1 LWLVFIA
8 ITAVSC
14 GPRSPQGEG
23 GRMVTVTIPPFAW
36 FVEQIGGDDFTVNVL
51 LPQGADHHIWEPLPV
66 QISSLSASEAFIMNG
81 QLGFEYAWTD
91 RFMQVNP
98 DMKVLDL
105 SRHIEL
111 IGAEGLRLESPGQM
125 VSGLKV
131 SGMAVPGLVARRKG
145 MAQVSMQGKAIMMKQ
160 KGMVMKVRMQE
171 KGITGMP

>member
-1 LWLVFIA
+1 MKKVSLWLVFIA

-14 GPRSPQGEG
+14 GPRSPRGEG
-23 GRMVTVTIPPFAW
+23 GRVVTVTIPPFAW

-51 LPQGADHHIWEPLPV
+51 LPPGADHHIWEPLPV

-81 QLGFEYAWTD
+81 QLGFEHAWTD

-111 IGAEGLRLESPGQM
+111 IGAEGLRLESHGSDG
-125 VSGLKV
+125 SG
-131 SGMAVPGLVARRKG
+131 SD
-145 MAQVSMQGKAIMMKQ
+145 
-160 KGMVMKVRMQE
+160 
-171 KGITGMP
+171 GIRS